1 MDTIQVLLYGP
12 PGCSKTLL
20 ARAVATESSLNFI
33 AIKGPELLS
42 KYVGESEKAMKQLF
56 SRARQAAPA
65 IVFIDEIDGIAG
77 TKHAVSVKRAG
88 DGDSAPLSLS
98 LSLSFSVY
106 IQPKSCCLVVVF
118 AKSLAGIRQDNAQEG
133 DGGVG
138 LRVLSQLLQELD
150 GVCSSSQVSCA
161 L

>member
-98 LSLSFSVY
+98 LSLSLYIYNPRAVAWSWFSPSLW
-106 IQPKSCCLVVVF
+106 QAF
-118 AKSLAGIRQDNAQEG
+118 ARIMHRKVMVASAY
-133 DGGVG
+133 
-138 LRVLSQLLQELD
+138 
-150 GVCSSSQVSCA
+150 VCSASCSRSLTA
-161 L
+161 SAHRPK